1 MILLLVVA
9 AWILVLSL
17 LAGLCAVARA
27 GDLAQLA
34 HAPGPAGRERT
45 ESPWEQSEHLEIA
58 ARANS
63 RSARQEW
70 VASLHRDGV
79 AA

>member
-17 LAGLCAVARA
+17 VAGLCVAARA

-45 ESPWEQSEHLEIA
+45 ESAWEPAEHLEIA

-63 RSARQEW
+63 RAARQEW
-70 VASLHRDGV
+70 AASLRSGGV